1 MSTQMTER
9 FSAPGA
15 TLIKLFGR
23 PDHESAEFATRAG
36 RVRDIG
42 VRSAMLQEVFF
53 IALTLVSALA
63 LAVVYG
69 AGGYLALTGGRE
81 AGAVVSLA
89 LLLTRLYAPL
99 PALANSRVEVM
110 SAMVSFQRVFEVLDL
125 VPLIQERAGAR
136 VLPPGPA
143 SIEFDEF
150 TIAHPSPAQG
160 SRAYLEA

>member
-1 MSTQMTER
+1 R

-69 AGGYLALTGGRE
+69 AGGYLALTGGLA

-99 PALANSRVEVM
+99 TALAHSRAAVTSDMLLV
-110 SAMVSFQRVFEVLDL
+110 QRGFEV
-125 VPLIQERAGAR
+125 
-136 VLPPGPA
+136 
-143 SIEFDEF
+143 
-150 TIAHPSPAQG
+150 
-160 SRAYLEA
+160 